1 MIQVIFVPVLF
12 VCMNHN
18 CEFMQAQNW
27 YKSEQQCRAAVDA
40 QKENLQK
47 IGEDKMEMEV
57 LEAHLMELIILDMLE
72 QMDKQYHI
80 IRDLN
85 IVR

>member
-1 MIQVIFVPVLF
+1 MIHVLYIPVLF
-12 VCMNHN
+12 VCMNNN

-47 IGEDKMEMEV
+47 MALKGGQMVTMIEGTCITLKGG
-57 LEAHLMELIILDMLE
+57 ML
-72 QMDKQYHI
+72 
-80 IRDLN
+80 
-85 IVR
+85 

>member
-47 IGEDKMEMEV
+47 MALKGGQMV
-57 LEAHLMELIILDMLE
+57 TLIEGTCITLRNGML
-72 QMDKQYHI
+72 
-80 IRDLN
+80 
-85 IVR
+85 

>member
-1 MIQVIFVPVLF
+1 
-12 VCMNHN
+12 MNNN

-47 IGEDKMEMEV
+47 MALKGGQMV
-57 LEAHLMELIILDMLE
+57 TLIEGTCITLKGGML
-72 QMDKQYHI
+72 
-80 IRDLN
+80 
-85 IVR
+85 

>member
-1 MIQVIFVPVLF
+1 MIHILYIPVLF
-12 VCMNHN
+12 VCMNNN

-47 IGEDKMEMEV
+47 MALKGNSMV
-57 LEAHLMELIILDMLE
+57 TLIEGTCVTLKGGML
-72 QMDKQYHI
+72 
-80 IRDLN
+80 
-85 IVR
+85 

>member
-12 VCMNHN
+12 LCMNHN

-27 YKSEQQCRAAVDA
+27 FKTEQQCRAAVDA

-47 IGEDKMEMEV
+47 MALKGNSMITLLEGTCIV
-57 LEAHLMELIILDMLE
+57 LKNGML
-72 QMDKQYHI
+72 
-80 IRDLN
+80 
-85 IVR
+85 

>member
-47 IGEDKMEMEV
+47 MALKSGQMV
-57 LEAHLMELIILDMLE
+57 TLIEGTCITLKNGML
-72 QMDKQYHI
+72 
-80 IRDLN
+80 
-85 IVR
+85 